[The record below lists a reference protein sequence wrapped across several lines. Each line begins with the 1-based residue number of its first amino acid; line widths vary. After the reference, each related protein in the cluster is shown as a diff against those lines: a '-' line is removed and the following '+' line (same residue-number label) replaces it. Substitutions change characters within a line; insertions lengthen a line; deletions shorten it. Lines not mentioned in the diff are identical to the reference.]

1 MSHDSALIVFAKHPV
16 PGRVKTRLNPPLTPE
31 EAAEL
36 YRCMLLD
43 TLTKVRSLPDVSGYL
58 FYQDEKAALPYF
70 QGIAPEF
77 VLLPQQGC
85 DLGAR
90 MAGAFREVLS
100 RGHRR
105 VVIVGTD
112 APDLPVD
119 YLHQAFRAL
128 AEESVDVVFGPSS
141 DGGYYLLALKT
152 LPDCLFEGI
161 AWSTGTVLV
170 ESLARAVEADLRV
183 RLLPE
188 WHDVDTPTDL
198 WREGLVS
205 PGNGAPL
212 TRGFVQRF
220 RLNNPGFGR

>member
-16 PGRVKTRLNPPLTPE
+16 PGRVKTRLTPPLTPE

-43 TLTKVRSLPDVSGYL
+43 TLAKVRALPHVRGYL
-58 FYQDEKAALPYF
+58 FYQEEPAALPYF
-70 QGIAPEF
+70 QGIAADF
-77 VLLPQQGC
+77 VLLPQQGY

-100 RGHRR
+100 RGHQR

-112 APDLPVD
+112 APDLPAA
-119 YLHQAFRAL
+119 YLHQAFRAV

-161 AWSTGTVLV
+161 AWSTGTVLA
-170 ESLARAVEADLRV
+170 ESLARAEEAGLRGY
-183 RLLPE
+183 LLPE
-188 WHDVDTPTDL
+188 WHDVDTAEDL
-198 WREGLVS
+198 QRCGLVQAE
-205 PGNGAPL
+205 NGAPL
-212 TRGFVQRF
+212 TREYIQR
-220 RLNNPGFGR
+220 RSHA